1 MFWQVVQ
8 THTTYV
14 PDEPA
19 MTHRLGRRVQNLENT
34 IFISGFPSLKV
45 TSAIKHGNTAEEIII
60 YAHRVYS
67 LVLKLEKNEA

>member
-1 MFWQVVQ
+1 MFWRVVQ

-19 MTHRLGRRVQNLENT
+19 MTHRLGMRVQNLENT
-34 IFISGFPSLKV
+34 IFVSGFPSLKV
-45 TSAIKHGNTAEEIII
+45 TSAIKHGNTAEKIII